1 MRLVISPSPDRPGAG
16 STKMISSFVGR
27 ILKSNDAF
35 CMKAQILTKVSVIN
49 LPASVGSKA
58 LDPARI
64 AS

>member
-1 MRLVISPSPDRPGAG
+1 MAISLSLDRPRDGFMR
-16 STKMISSFVGR
+16 MISSFVGR
-27 ILKSNDAF
+27 ILKSNGAF

-49 LPASVGSKA
+49 LPASGGSKA